1 MELLR
6 DDVFETVLD
15 RMNDEFESHDFIFAM
30 MRRFPREYTYAL
42 YECRRA
48 KDPIRTL
55 HSKIGR
61 KLSGMKGRIGKTR
74 KKTSRNVRGLTST
87 NQFWKKLENKPGD

>member
-15 RMNDEFESHDFIFAM
+15 SMEDNFDSHDFIFEM
-30 MRRFPREYTYAL
+30 MRHFPREYTHAL

-48 KDPIRTL
+48 KDPIQTL
-55 HSKIGR
+55 HAKIGKKLLEFDARIR
-61 KLSGMKGRIGKTR
+61 KASR
-74 KKTSRNVRGLTST
+74 KTSRNVRGLSSR
-87 NQFWKKLENKPGD
+87 NQYWEKI